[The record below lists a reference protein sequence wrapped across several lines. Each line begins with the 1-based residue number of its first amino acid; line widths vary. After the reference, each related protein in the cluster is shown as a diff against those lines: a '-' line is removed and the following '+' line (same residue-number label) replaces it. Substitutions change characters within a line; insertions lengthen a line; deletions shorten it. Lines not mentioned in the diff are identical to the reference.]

1 MIIPETEFE
10 NFLKLKILCGTIV
23 NAETFAKA
31 KNPSYKIWVDFGEI
45 GIKQSSAQITKHYK
59 TEDLIGTQVLG
70 LVNIP
75 PRNIAGFTSEFLIL
89 GLEHKDGG
97 IVLIKPDK
105 LVPNGK
111 ILK

>member
-1 MIIPETEFE
+1 MMNPLTEFDI
-10 NFLKLKILCGTIV
+10 FQKLSILCGTIV
-23 NAETFAKA
+23 KAETFTKA
-31 KNPSYKIWVDFGEI
+31 KNPSYKVWVDFGEI

-59 TEDLIGTQVLG
+59 AEDLIGTQVMG

-75 PRNIAGFTSEFLIL
+75 PRNIAGFISEFLLL
-89 GLEHKDGG
+89 GLEHEDGG

-105 LVPNGK
+105 LVPNGN

>member
-23 NAETFAKA
+23 KAETFTKA

-59 TEDLIGTQVLG
+59 TEDLIGTQVIG

-75 PRNIAGFTSEFLIL
+75 PRNIAGFISEFLLL
-89 GLEHKDGG
+89 GLEHEDGG